1 MSKVEQTRMDNGGCW
16 ESEPLGVKC
25 PPAHGTRPS
34 VELLVILNQA
44 LFSIEGSSSIF
55 FMLV

>member
-1 MSKVEQTRMDNGGCW
+1 MDSGGCW

-55 FMLV
+55 FTLV